1 MSNVLT
7 ISGNQSGV
15 GKSVVALNL
24 ASALAVYEKKTL
36 LIDCSPQ
43 GHVTSWMGL
52 KPSNQ
57 AQDLSTVMGGWSNLA
72 TAIVGTQLRYLDM
85 IPAGTQLLSQSRK
98 LSAQTANEKL
108 LRLLLEE
115 SGSREYDYVIFDAPV
130 SNRYLSLAAMTA
142 ADWLVP
148 VLSPR
153 LSCEDDV
160 TELIGDIRYIRKTH
174 GTALKIA
181 GFVFNRCQDKA
192 DIHSFLVRES
202 LSNISDLI
210 YDQYIPEHAAVRES
224 IEEKKPLI
232 LHDIKSLASSAFLKV
247 AREID
252 LIFK

>member
-7 ISGNQSGV
+7 ISGHRSGV

-24 ASALAVYEKKTL
+24 ATALAVYEKKTL
-36 LIDCSPQ
+36 LIDCNPQ
-43 GHVTSWMGL
+43 REITSWSGMIPPDLG
-52 KPSNQ
+52 
-57 AQDLSTVMGGWSNLA
+57 QDLSTVMGGWSSLEAAVVDTPLA
-72 TAIVGTQLRYLDM
+72 YLDM

-98 LSAQTANEKL
+98 LSVKTANEKL

-115 SGSREYDYVIFDAPV
+115 GGAGEYDYVIFDAPV
-130 SNRYLSLAAMTA
+130 SNRYLTLAAMTA

-160 TELIGDIRYIRKTH
+160 TELIDDIRYVRKTH

-181 GFVFNRCQDKA
+181 GFVFNRCHGRSE
-192 DIHSFLVRES
+192 ILSFLVRES

-210 YDQYIPEHAAVRES
+210 YDQYIPEHSVVQAS
-224 IEEKKPLI
+224 I
-232 LHDIKSLASSAFLKV
+232 
-247 AREID
+247 
-252 LIFK
+252 